1 MIANPTERVLFLAAL
16 RLVIEFTRFP
26 FIFTKSVTRDAKI
39 RFLKIS
45 F

>member
-26 FIFTKSVTRDAKI
+26 FIFTKKACNKRGILED
-39 RFLKIS
+39 
-45 F
+45 